1 MECKLKYS
9 YCLWCHFSQTMF
21 SVRKQFLVLA
31 IYKACDRSW
40 CFFTQKISHN
50 HKNSL
55 YLIYN
60 MFFAF
65 LSLFSAEQ
73 PVLQQCLGI
82 LYGIIIQT
90 PNSYFQALRFLGDKF
105 IWILHLTSMFL

>member
-1 MECKLKYS
+1 M
-9 YCLWCHFSQTMF
+9 
-21 SVRKQFLVLA
+21 
-31 IYKACDRSW
+31 
-40 CFFTQKISHN
+40 
-50 HKNSL
+50 

-65 LSLFSAEQ
+65 LSLFFAEQ

-82 LYGIIIQT
+82 LFGLIIQA
-90 PNSYFQALRFLGDKF
+90 PNCYFQALRFLGDKF